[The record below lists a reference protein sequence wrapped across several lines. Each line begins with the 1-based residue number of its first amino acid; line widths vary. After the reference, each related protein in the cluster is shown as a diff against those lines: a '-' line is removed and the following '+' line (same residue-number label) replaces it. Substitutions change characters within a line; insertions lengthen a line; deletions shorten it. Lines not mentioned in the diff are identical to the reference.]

1 MNVNAGHERTS
12 KARIIHQIQLI
23 RGITRCFYKNC
34 YKYRGHNWYDLFS
47 LAKNCHYAN

>member
-1 MNVNAGHERTS
+1 MCLHSA
-12 KARIIHQIQLI
+12 
-23 RGITRCFYKNC
+23 ITLRCFYKNC